1 MVSSWM
7 RSMAS
12 LLLGEVADV
21 LGFLVRVAPGVG
33 GGCRV
38 LLGAPVVS
46 RRARGPFGERLV
58 AVPVE
63 EPPAHGFHVVGQ
75 TYRAL
80 APRAGAFTSGPEGTG
95 FTRGEEPGERAARGE

>member
-12 LLLGEVADV
+12 VLFREIADV

-58 AVPVE
+58 AVAVQQ
-63 EPPAHGFHVVGQ
+63 PPAHGLHVVGQ
-75 TYRAL
+75 IHRAL
-80 APRAGAFTSGPEGTG
+80 APRARALPLRPEGTG
-95 FTRGEEPGERAARGE
+95 FTRGEEPGEGAARVE